1 MYSMPSILTSKC
13 VLQLDVEEL
22 VDLAGNLGVEL
33 TEQDGERA
41 FSVLDANG
49 SGMVDFDE
57 FFAFY
62 GAHLLVHASLLV
74 CCSLPCDAVHAH
86 LCADRVMC

>member
-1 MYSMPSILTSKC
+1 
-13 VLQLDVEEL
+13 
-22 VDLAGNLGVEL
+22 
-33 TEQDGERA
+33 
-41 FSVLDANG
+41 
-49 SGMVDFDE
+49 MVDFDE

>member
-1 MYSMPSILTSKC
+1 MPSILTSKC

-74 CCSLPCDAVHAH
+74 WCTLPCDAVYAH
-86 LCADRVMC
+86 LCTERDMY

>member
-1 MYSMPSILTSKC
+1 
-13 VLQLDVEEL
+13 VEEL

-62 GAHLLVHASLLV
+62 GAHPLVPRSWSIALCHVMLYTPIYVLTAS
-74 CCSLPCDAVHAH
+74 
-86 LCADRVMC
+86 CADLRFALRRGASQQPG